1 MPAAYEPASR
11 QGHAARLC
19 ATFSLTSW
27 PKNTISRKGRRF
39 GGFFDFPVP
48 ETHIMSGSALY
59 ETFARAPLA

>member
-1 MPAAYEPASR
+1 M
-11 QGHAARLC
+11 
-19 ATFSLTSW
+19 TSW

-59 ETFARAPLA
+59 ETFARAPLAFDRGEGTWLVTDKGER